1 MHGSFTAK
9 STYPNSPFI
18 HTISSDLDP
27 SSVEERTQAIGFDLL
42 SSTRAR
48 RAPVLSHRTWSNKLM
63 DWAMQDAAFKV
74 QMFRYVDTFPTLR
87 DSQQIHSV
95 LHDYLNQPGVQI
107 PPGLGVGLKAGR
119 FLKGT
124 LAKTITANIKRM
136 AANFIAGFD
145 AESALPKLER
155 LWQERTG
162 FSVDLLGEA
171 CLSDN
176 EAEAYQRRYLD
187 LLHHLPEQVKKWRE
201 QPVLESDHLG
211 AIPRT
216 NVSLKISSLSSR
228 IQITDFNGS
237 IERLFESLRP
247 ILELAAEKNV
257 LINFDMEQFAYKDL
271 TFALFRHCCE
281 RIDFPASIAV
291 QAYLRSG
298 PDDAAQLIRWAQS
311 TGRQVTVRLI
321 KGAYWDYEVI
331 HAEEMGWP
339 IPVWTRKS
347 DSDACFE
354 RMTAQFLE
362 STPRSNEVGGIK
374 LALGSHNVRS
384 IARAKAL
391 LADLELPPNA
401 IEFQFLEGMAEDLR
415 TTLIEIGDRVRS
427 YLPLGEMIPGMAY
440 LVRRLLEN
448 TSNESWLRGSLSNE
462 VSDEK
467 LLEAPRQSEDEKSP
481 KTKRNRH
488 HLSESV
494 AEIAAGRPFSTE
506 PFRDFANPQQRSAF
520 AVAIDEAKIPDV
532 SFTAT
537 IEQADQAIQAAKKSD
552 WSERDIL
559 ERSETLLATADWF
572 RQRRDYLAGVIIQE
586 AGKTWQEADAEVCEA
601 IDFCEFYAR
610 EAVPLFRGERLG
622 DFLGELNELRYRPA
636 GTAAIISPWNFPLAI
651 CTGMTVASLVTGNP
665 TLVKPARQTPSSAAL
680 LCEALW
686 ESGVPRDALHF
697 IPGSGSEVGA
707 YLTHDPRID
716 LIGFTGS
723 RDVGFQILQAAGQ
736 LSPETPNAKKVICE
750 MGGKNAIIVDSTA
763 DLDEA
768 VAGVRHSAF
777 GYSGQK
783 CSACSRVI
791 VVKDAFQPFL
801 QRLVQATSSLTLGNP
816 RHANTNLGPVID
828 EAAAK
833 KIRDFIQIAKQ
844 ENKLELAMDTPQ
856 GLEEQIGKPVIGP
869 HIFSGVHPDDTI
881 AQEEIFG
888 PVLAVIVA
896 ADFEEALA
904 IANNSAY
911 RLTGGVFSRTPTHL
925 QLAKRQFRVGNLYL
939 NRGCTGALVGRQ
951 PFGGFGHS
959 GTGTKAGGQ
968 EYLKHFA
975 NPIACCENTMRRGFA
990 PGLV

>member
-1 MHGSFTAK
+1 
-9 STYPNSPFI
+9 
-18 HTISSDLDP
+18 
-27 SSVEERTQAIGFDLL
+27 
-42 SSTRAR
+42 
-48 RAPVLSHRTWSNKLM
+48 
-63 DWAMQDAAFKV
+63 MQDAAFKV

-87 DSQQIHSV
+87 DSHQIHSV
-95 LHDYLNQPGVQI
+95 LQDYLSQPGVQI
-107 PPGLGVGLKAGR
+107 PPGLGVGLKAGS
-119 FLKGT
+119 FVKGA

-136 AANFIAGFD
+136 AGNFIAGCD

-155 LWQERTG
+155 LWQEQTG

-171 CLSDN
+171 CLSDE
-176 EAEAYQRRYLD
+176 EAEAYRQRYLD
-187 LLHHLPEQVKKWRE
+187 LLHHLPDQVEKWRE
-201 QPVLESDHLG
+201 QPILESDHLG
-211 AIPRT
+211 PIPRT
-216 NVSLKISSLSSR
+216 NVSLKISSLSS
-228 IQITDFNGS
+228 QLQLTDFHGS

-247 ILELAAEKNV
+247 ILELAAKRNV
-257 LINFDMEQFAYKDL
+257 LINFDMEQFAFKDL
-271 TFALFRHCCE
+271 TLALFRHCCE

-298 PDDAAQLIRWAQS
+298 PDDAAQLISWAQS
-311 TGRQVTVRLI
+311 TKRQITVRLI

-339 IPVWTRKS
+339 IPVWTEKN
-347 DSDACFE
+347 DTDACFE
-354 RMTAQFLE
+354 RMTEQFLQA
-362 STPRSNEVGGIK
+362 TPRSNSEGGIK

-391 LADLELPPNA
+391 LSELNLPLNA
-401 IEFQFLEGMAEDLR
+401 IEFQFLEGMADELR
-415 TTLIEIGDRVRS
+415 AALIESGARVRS

-467 LLEAPRQSEDEKSP
+467 LLEAPRQTKAENSP
-481 KTKRNRH
+481 QDFGKRH
-488 HLSESV
+488 HLSVSV
-494 AEIAAGRPFSTE
+494 PEIDAGRPFSTE
-506 PFRDFANPQQRSAF
+506 PFRDFADAQQRSAF
-520 AVAIDEAKIPDV
+520 ASAINEAKIPEVRFD
-532 SFTAT
+532 AT
-537 IEQADQAIQAAKKSD
+537 VEQADQAIRVANTSD
-552 WSERDIL
+552 WSERDVL
-559 ERSETLLATADWF
+559 ERSATLLATADWF
-572 RQRRDYLAGVIIQE
+572 RQRRDFLAGVIIQE

-622 DFLGELNELRYRPA
+622 DFLGELNEQRYHSA
-636 GTAAIISPWNFPLAI
+636 GIAAIISPWNFPLAI

-665 TLVKPARQTPSSAAL
+665 TLVKPSRQTPGSAAL

-697 IPGSGSEVGA
+697 IPGSGSRVGA

-736 LSPETPNAKKVICE
+736 LSPEIPNAKKVICE
-750 MGGKNAIIVDSTA
+750 MGGKNAIIIDSTA

-768 VAGVRHSAF
+768 VSAVRHSAF

-791 VVKDAFQPFL
+791 VVKDAYEPFL
-801 QRLVQATSSLTLGNP
+801 RRLVEATSSLTVGDP
-816 RHANTNLGPVID
+816 RLPNTDFGPVID

-833 KIRDFIQIAKQ
+833 NIRDFIQIAKQ
-844 ENKLELAMDTPQ
+844 ENRLELGMPTPP
-856 GLEEQIGKPVIGP
+856 GLAEQIGKPVIGP
-869 HIFSGVHPDDTI
+869 HIFSAVQPDDTI

-888 PVLAVIVA
+888 PVLAVMVA
-896 ADFEEALA
+896 ADFEEALS
-904 IANNSAY
+904 IANNSVY

-925 QLAKRQFRVGNLYL
+925 QQAKQQFRVGNLYL

-959 GTGTKAGGQ
+959 GTGTKAGSK